1 MIRVALADDHA
12 LVRGGMRLV
21 LEVADDLK
29 VVGEAE
35 NGVEAIDLVA
45 REAPDVIVM
54 DIRMPE
60 LDGIEAT
67 RRLVA
72 RGARTRVLV
81 VTTFD
86 LDEYV
91 FEALRAGASGFL
103 LKDAAPDSLA
113 DAIRTVAG
121 GDALL
126 APSVTRQLVEH
137 FVRRTSP
144 DAELTG
150 RLAELTER
158 ELDVMRLVAR
168 GMTNAEIAAELYLGE
183 GTVKTHITSLLAK
196 LGLRNRAQIVVAAYE
211 GGLVEVGGSPLE
223 GR

>member
-1 MIRVALADDHA
+1 MIRVGIADDHA
-12 LVRGGMRLV
+12 LVRGGMRLM
-21 LEVADDLK
+21 LETAEDLR

-35 NGVEAIDLVA
+35 NGVEAVDLAA
-45 REAPDVIVM
+45 RERPDVIVM

-67 RRLVA
+67 RRLQA
-72 RGARTRVLV
+72 RGLGTRVLV

-86 LDEYV
+86 LDAYV
-91 FEALRAGASGFL
+91 FEALRAGAGGFL

-113 DAIRTVAG
+113 DAVRTVASG
-121 GDALL
+121 ESLL

-144 DAELTG
+144 DTALAQ
-150 RLAELTER
+150 RLDGLTER

-168 GMTNAEIAAELYLGE
+168 GMTNAEIAAELYLSE
-183 GTVKTHITSLLAK
+183 GTVKSHITALLAK

-211 GGLVEVGGSPLE
+211 SGLIEVGRSPL
-223 GR
+223 GGG